1 MTVAQSNFDPLPSS
15 NEDEVEDGP
24 HPMDRS
30 GTLNFSRGPGS
41 VLTLNK
47 VRSDVGVFC
56 QK

>member
-1 MTVAQSNFDPLPSS
+1 MTVAHSNFDPLPSS

-47 VRSDVGVFC
+47 VRGDVGVFC